1 MQIKVVYNHP
11 NREVEPELDKKI
23 SEALKNI
30 GCKWYAQ
37 GYSHVTSERDI
48 CFDYKEV
55 MTEPEKMT
63 FHAYV
68 EDLGIPIEKAMELA
82 KFVRS
87 AMREDLVNWLNTPE
101 KWESNS

>member
-1 MQIKVVYNHP
+1 
-11 NREVEPELDKKI
+11 
-23 SEALKNI
+23 
-30 GCKWYAQ
+30 
-37 GYSHVTSERDI
+37 
-48 CFDYKEV
+48 

-68 EDLGIPIEKAMELA
+68 EELGIPIEKAMELA

-101 KWESNS
+101 TWKSQT